1 MEQHHKIYRSRLI
14 YLDHTNSL
22 EIEIL
27 QKIFHEYSPCWILP
41 LYIAEKEQSRKKY
54 RQISSLQ
61 PPSISRSIHH
71 PRWRRKFT
79 TITITPTSNLLELRR
94 GNYLLRPGGGRG
106 EFARLEWRLE
116 TRVLIHDLS
125 AVGLAM
131 EEDGKEV
138 HHRWIECWNVGL
150 KFAIAIP
157 RLSSSLP
164 VKCTVCNGEVD
175 SAVAIHRQCL
185 SSIEVTRLLWFS
197 SSLPYLALLI
207 AILNIFI

>member
-61 PPSISRSIHH
+61 PLSISRSIIHGGVVN
-71 PRWRRKFT
+71 
-79 TITITPTSNLLELRR
+79 SLR
-94 GNYLLRPGGGRG
+94 LPLRPLPTCSSFVEVITYFDPGGRW

-207 AILNIFI
+207 AT

>member
-106 EFARLEWRLE
+106 GIRPFRMTFRNTRFDTRSIGGRSRDGGGWKRGASPVDRMLERGIEIRDRYPTIIIFFARKMYRL
-116 TRVLIHDLS
+116 
-125 AVGLAM
+125 
-131 EEDGKEV
+131 
-138 HHRWIECWNVGL
+138 
-150 KFAIAIP
+150 
-157 RLSSSLP
+157 
-164 VKCTVCNGEVD
+164 
-175 SAVAIHRQCL
+175 
-185 SSIEVTRLLWFS
+185 
-197 SSLPYLALLI
+197 
-207 AILNIFI
+207 